1 MTLSVYRFFRSAE
14 HADAFARGEVLLSTL
29 ATCRDYTDPDRGDPG
44 EALHG
49 FDVDCSCPPSETELV
64 AMARALAPPVAGAH
78 VANAE
83 GMAIAQIRDAYLV
96 STSAEF
102 DPETMRAPF
111 GAWCVEIRDARAFFD
126 AVTGALAAGLP
137 LLDAR
142 WGPVHYRERIDL
154 HAATPPEEIGFIKPR
169 RYERQQEVRFL
180 WSVDREGLLLPLTLQ
195 IPQVARLSRRL
206 L

>member
-1 MTLSVYRFFRSAE
+1 MSLPVYRFFRSAD

-29 ATCRDYTDPDRGDPG
+29 ATCRDYTDPERGDPG
-44 EALHG
+44 EAFHG
-49 FDVDCSCPPSETELV
+49 FDVDCPFPPSETELV
-64 AMARALAPPVAGAH
+64 AMARALAPDIAGAH
-78 VANAE
+78 VVNGE

-96 STSAEF
+96 STSAEC
-102 DPETMRAPF
+102 DPDTMRVPF
-111 GAWCVEIRDARAFFD
+111 GAYCVEVRDAKAFFEG
-126 AVTGALAAGLP
+126 VTEALAARLP

-180 WSVDREGLLLPLTLQ
+180 WTVGRDGLLLPLTLD
-195 IPQVARLSRRL
+195 IPLVSRLSRRFL
-206 L
+206 